1 MRRLGKTGRMAVF
14 FGTHA
19 MKIDGK
25 GRVSMP
31 AAFRDA
37 LQKSGSP
44 DAVLMPTTA
53 APVIEGCDRAYI
65 DELVN
70 RAYTPGLLADAAR
83 DQVLLMLGEMV
94 TLSFDPEGR
103 FVFPAAL
110 RAHCGAEDTAVFVGR
125 GRTFQIWH
133 PAKAEAARTQQKSQL
148 GGELSLTRLFFLG
161 QDKP

>member
-1 MRRLGKTGRMAVF
+1 MAVF
-14 FGTHA
+14 FGTHS

-31 AAFRDA
+31 ASFRDA
-37 LQKSGSP
+37 LQKAGSP
-44 DAVLMPTTA
+44 DAVLMPTEG
-53 APVIEGCDRAYI
+53 APVIEGGDRAYVEAI
-65 DELVN
+65 VN
-70 RAYTPGLLADAAR
+70 RAYDDETLDEAVRQQMLG
-83 DQVLLMLGEMV
+83 MLGELV

-110 RAHCGAEDTAVFVGR
+110 RQHCGAEDTAVFVGR

-133 PAKAEAARTQQKSQL
+133 PAKHAAARTELKSQV

-161 QDKP
+161 KKK

>member
-1 MRRLGKTGRMAVF
+1 MAVF

-53 APVIEGCDRAYI
+53 APVIEGCDRTYI

-70 RAYTPGLLADAAR
+70 RAYTPGLLVDAVR

-94 TLSFDPEGR
+94 TLSFDP
-103 FVFPAAL
+103 AAL
-110 RAHCGAEDTAVFVGR
+110 RAHCQAEDTALFIGR

-133 PAKAEAARTQQKSQL
+133 PAKAEAARMLQKSQL

>member
-1 MRRLGKTGRMAVF
+1 MAVF

-37 LQKSGSP
+37 LTKAGSP
-44 DAVLMPTTA
+44 DAVLMPTEA
-53 APVIEGCDRAYI
+53 APVIEGCDRAFV
-65 DELVN
+65 DELVS
-70 RAYTPGLLADAAR
+70 RAYTPGLLPEDAR
-83 DQVLLMLGEMV
+83 QHILLMLGEMV

-110 RAHCGAEDTAVFVGR
+110 RSHCGVEDTAVFVGQ

-133 PAKAEAARTQQKSQL
+133 PAKRDAARTAMKARL
-148 GGELSLTRLFFLG
+148 GDESLSLTRLFFLG
-161 QDKP
+161 QEKP

>member
-1 MRRLGKTGRMAVF
+1 MAVF

-44 DAVLMPTTA
+44 DAVLMPTEA
-53 APVIEGCDRAYI
+53 APVIEGCDRAYV
-65 DELVN
+65 DELVKS
-70 RAYTPGLLADAAR
+70 AYTPKLLTDAAR

-103 FVFPAAL
+103 FVFPSAL
-110 RAHCGAEDTAVFVGR
+110 RQHCGAEDTAVFVGR

-133 PAKAEAARTQQKSQL
+133 PAKHEAARTQLKSQL
-148 GGELSLTRLFFLG
+148 GGEMSLTRLFFLG
-161 QDKP
+161 QDK

>member
-1 MRRLGKTGRMAVF
+1 MAVF

-31 AAFRDA
+31 AAFRDS

-44 DAVLMPTTA
+44 DAVLMPTEA

-65 DELVN
+65 DELVT
-70 RAYTPGLLADAAR
+70 RAYTPGLLSDPVR
-83 DQVLLMLGEMV
+83 EQVLLMLGEMV

-110 RAHCGAEDTAVFVGR
+110 RTHCGAEDTAVFVGR

-133 PAKAEAARTQQKSQL
+133 PAKHEAARAQQKSQL

>member
-1 MRRLGKTGRMAVF
+1 MAVF

-37 LQKSGSP
+37 LQKSGSA
-44 DAVLMPTTA
+44 DAVLMPTEG
-53 APVIEGCDRAYI
+53 APVIEGCDRAFVE
-65 DELVN
+65 DLVN
-70 RAYTPGLLADAAR
+70 RAFSGTPMDEATRQG
-83 DQVLLMLGEMV
+83 VLGMLGEMV
-94 TLSFDPEGR
+94 TLSFDSEGR

-110 RAHCGAEDTAVFVGR
+110 RQHCGAEDAAVFVGR

-133 PAKAEAARTQQKSQL
+133 PARFEAARAQLKSQI
-148 GGELSLTRLFFLG
+148 GEMSLTKLFFLG
-161 QDKP
+161 QSK